1 VTEATTALPADV
13 RGPIRAGLLV
23 IAATVVAFTVWSVV
37 APLSAAVIA
46 QGFVKS
52 DTNRKSVQ
60 HLEGG
65 IVQRINVRDGDR
77 VTQGQVL
84 LELGSTQITANAAV
98 YGGQLDARQV
108 RAVRLRAERDNV
120 ASLDIPEPMRSRA
133 GEPGIQAIL
142 ESEQRAF
149 DSGRTLLQTQ
159 QRLLT
164 AQISEVDEQIVAL
177 DSQVAAQTRAA
188 SLMAEELET
197 NRGLLAAGF
206 ISRPQLLGLERQL
219 EMYRAAISEQTA
231 ASHSARQRRQDLD
244 LRRQNSVAERRQRAA
259 LELASVEA
267 EIDDLLGR
275 DVAARDAVS
284 RLEVRA
290 PMTGTVVN
298 LKVFSVGG
306 VIMSGQPLMDILPA
320 EDDLV
325 IEAMADV
332 SDADDLR
339 EGLPVEVRF
348 SGLPARDIA
357 PLGGT
362 LDYVSAD
369 RVEDPRSGV
378 PHFVIRVRIA
388 RDELGKLPVPA
399 KAGVPVEVYV
409 QLGERSPMD
418 YLLSPLT
425 HSLRHSLREP

>member
-1 VTEATTALPADV
+1 MTDAIALPADV

-23 IAATVVAFTVWSVV
+23 IGATVGAFILWSVV

-77 VTQGQVL
+77 VEQGQVL
-84 LELGSTQITANAAV
+84 LELSSTQITANAVV

-108 RAVRLRAERDNV
+108 KAVRLRAERDNV
-120 ASLDIPEPMRSRA
+120 ASLDLPEPIRRRA
-133 GEPGIQAIL
+133 GEPAMRAIL
-142 ESEQRAF
+142 ESERRAF
-149 DSGRTLLQTQ
+149 DSGRTLLQTEN
-159 QRLLT
+159 RLLT
-164 AQISEVDEQIVAL
+164 AQIAEVDKQIVAL
-177 DSQVAAQTRAA
+177 DNQVAAQTRAA
-188 SLMAEELET
+188 SLVSEELET

-219 EMYRAAISEQTA
+219 EMHRVAISEQTA
-231 ASHSARQRRQDLD
+231 AMHAASQRRQDLD
-244 LRRQNSVAERRQRAA
+244 LRLQNSLAERRQRAA
-259 LELASVEA
+259 LELANVEA

-275 DVAARDAVS
+275 GVAARDAVS

-290 PMTGTVVN
+290 PIAGTVVN
-298 LKVFSVGG
+298 LKVFTLGG
-306 VIMSGQPLMDILPA
+306 VISSGQPLMDILPA

-332 SDADDLR
+332 RDADDLR
-339 EGLPVEVRF
+339 EGQNVEVRF
-348 SGLPARDIA
+348 SGLPARDVA

-369 RVEDPRSGV
+369 RVEDPRSGL

-425 HSLRHSLREP
+425 HSLRQALREP

>member
-1 VTEATTALPADV
+1 MIATTALPADV
-13 RGPIRAGLLV
+13 RSPIRAGLIV
-23 IAATVVAFTVWSVV
+23 IGATLGTFILWTFL

-65 IVQRINVRDGDR
+65 IVQRISVRDGDR

-84 LELGSTQITANAAV
+84 LELGSTQITANAVV
-98 YGGQLDARQV
+98 YGGQLDARLV

-120 ASLDIPEPMRSRA
+120 ASLDLPEPIRSRTR
-133 GEPGIQAIL
+133 EPGIRAIL

-149 DSGRTLLQTQ
+149 DSGRALLQTQ
-159 QRLLT
+159 QRLLL
-164 AQISEVDEQIVAL
+164 AQIAEVDEQIVAL
-177 DSQVAAQTRAA
+177 DSQVASQTRAA
-188 SLMAEELET
+188 SLMAEEFET
-197 NRGLLAAGF
+197 NRRLLAEGF

-219 EMYRAAISEQTA
+219 EMYRAASSEQKA
-231 ASHSARQRRQDLD
+231 ASHAARQRRQDLD

-259 LELASVEA
+259 LELANVEA

-290 PMTGTVVN
+290 PIAGTVVN
-298 LKVFSVGG
+298 LKVFTVGG
-306 VIMSGQPLMDILPA
+306 VIASGQPLMDILPA
-320 EDDLV
+320 EDDLI

-332 SDADDLR
+332 RNADDLR
-339 EGLPVEVRF
+339 EGLPVEVRLI
-348 SGLPARDIA
+348 GLPAREVA

-369 RVEDPRSGV
+369 RVEDPRSGL

-388 RDELGKLPVPA
+388 RDELGKLPVPV

-425 HSLRHSLREP
+425 HSLRRAMREP

>member
-1 VTEATTALPADV
+1 MTDAIALPADV

-23 IAATVVAFTVWSVV
+23 IGATVGAFILWSVV

-77 VTQGQVL
+77 VEQGQVL
-84 LELGSTQITANAAV
+84 LELGSTQITANAVV

-108 RAVRLRAERDNV
+108 KAVRLRAERDNV
-120 ASLDIPEPMRSRA
+120 ASLDLPEPIRRRA
-133 GEPGIQAIL
+133 GEPAMRAIL
-142 ESEQRAF
+142 ESERRAF
-149 DSGRTLLQTQ
+149 DSGRTLLQTEN
-159 QRLLT
+159 RLLT
-164 AQISEVDEQIVAL
+164 AQIAEVDKQIVAL
-177 DSQVAAQTRAA
+177 DNQVAAQTRAA
-188 SLMAEELET
+188 SLMSEELET

-219 EMYRAAISEQTA
+219 EMHRVAISEQTA
-231 ASHSARQRRQDLD
+231 AMHAASQRRQDLD
-244 LRRQNSVAERRQRAA
+244 LRLQNSLAERRQRAA
-259 LELASVEA
+259 LELANVEA

-275 DVAARDAVS
+275 GVAARDAVS

-290 PMTGTVVN
+290 PIAGTVVN
-298 LKVFSVGG
+298 LKVFTLGG
-306 VIMSGQPLMDILPA
+306 VISSGQPLMDILPA

-332 SDADDLR
+332 RDADDLR
-339 EGLPVEVRF
+339 EGQNVEVRF
-348 SGLPARDIA
+348 SGLPSRDVA

-369 RVEDPRSGV
+369 RVEDPRSGL

-399 KAGVPVEVYV
+399 KAGMPVEVYV

-425 HSLRHSLREP
+425 HSLRQALREP